1 MVVVGVVAGFVFA
14 VIMLLLSAHSAGA
27 SVLPN
32 LPPVPAPVTQ
42 VLGPVTTTL
51 GDVTANVG
59 SAVDNSLPSAPV
71 SLAPTL
77 TSTATGPVNTATSA
91 VNSLGGPNGPE
102 GALPALPITA
112 LPVLSSP
119 APTALVGVVSQGAQ
133 TTATLS
139 SRTLSAPTLDVVLS
153 TGSAALSSPRM
164 PARSAGVVAPSA
176 PVGPRPV
183 PGHPSPNPLLAIMG
197 GGSGSGVHGSSLDSL
212 PPTILVLALLVAAGM
227 GLERR
232 RRPKARFDL
241 RFSPPG

>member
-14 VIMLLLSAHSAGA
+14 AIMLLLSSHLAGA

-32 LPPVPAPVTQ
+32 PPPLPAPVAQ
-42 VLGPVTTTL
+42 VLSPVTTTL
-51 GDVTANVG
+51 GDMTTNVG
-59 SAVDNSLPSAPV
+59 TAVESLPSTPV
-71 SLAPTL
+71 SLTSPL
-77 TSTATGPVNTATSA
+77 TSTATGLVNTATSA

-139 SRTLSAPTLDVVLS
+139 SRTLSAPTLDVVLG
-153 TGSAALSSPRM
+153 TGSAALSFPRV

-183 PGHPSPNPLLAIMG
+183 PAHPSPNPLLATMG
-197 GGSGSGVHGSSLDSL
+197 GSSGSGVHGSSLDSL